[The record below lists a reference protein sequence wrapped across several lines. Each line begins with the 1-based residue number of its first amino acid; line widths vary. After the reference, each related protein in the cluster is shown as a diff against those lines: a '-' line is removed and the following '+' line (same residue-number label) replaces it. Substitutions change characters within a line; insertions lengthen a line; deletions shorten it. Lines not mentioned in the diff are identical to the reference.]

1 MIYQGKKI
9 RLQAQADNIIE
20 LCFDAHGAS
29 VNVFNDATVDELSAA
44 LKLLRSKKNVRGL
57 LVTSAKPVLV
67 VGADI
72 TEFKNTFVLP
82 PAQLKKHFAK
92 NNKNFKQLE
101 SFAFPSVVAINGFA
115 LGGGLE
121 LCLACDYRVMAS
133 TAKIGLP
140 ETGLGILPGWG
151 GTVRLPRVA
160 TLSVAMEWIGSARH
174 YTSEQALAAQVV
186 DEVVSPDGLRESA
199 LNFLIAA
206 MADQQILPAR
216 RARKLGSLDID
227 PTQALAGGRQ
237 LFAV

>member
-1 MIYQGKKI
+1 
-9 RLQAQADNIIE
+9 
-20 LCFDAHGAS
+20 
-29 VNVFNDATVDELSAA
+29 
-44 LKLLRSKKNVRGL
+44 
-57 LVTSAKPVLV
+57 
-67 VGADI
+67 
-72 TEFKNTFVLP
+72 
-82 PAQLKKHFAK
+82 
-92 NNKNFKQLE
+92 
-101 SFAFPSVVAINGFA
+101 
-115 LGGGLE
+115 
-121 LCLACDYRVMAS
+121 MAS

-151 GTVRLPRVA
+151 VGTVRLPRVA

-227 PTQALAGGRQ
+227 PTQALAEAEAAKAALLRRTPQ
-237 LFAV
+237 LIAPRCGY